1 MFGPINEV
9 NSKMSDLTAR
19 ELAYLLP
26 LVVSAFWIGLY
37 PKPIMDVLRQPVQK
51 LVQQVNPSFYLSNV
65 KLKVNKEAIAES
77 RQVDVSNQNHSLY
90 GGGN

>member
-1 MFGPINEV
+1 
-9 NSKMSDLTAR
+9 MSDLTAR

-26 LVVSAFWIGLY
+26 LVLLAFWIGLY

-51 LVQQVNPSFYLSNV
+51 LVQQVNPSFYLNDIRVQDNRKTTAKDSQ
-65 KLKVNKEAIAES
+65 VNP
-77 RQVDVSNQNHSLY
+77 DNHGHDLH